1 MVVASSLL
9 IFKIMNTVKVYEILG
24 MDRCALSTVYLG
36 TRVNLEFKGGDVMTK
51 KNGTITTGNPF
62 IQAAIEAMP
71 AFGHRIVL
79 KKTFEDKP
87 IEVKKEI
94 EDAPIR
100 PRATKVKAFAKEKK
114 ASVVENSATVVA
126 EVKNVND
133 AAAYFMEKGIT
144 VESKE
149 QLKELMQKHDVEFP
163 NLVME

>member
-1 MVVASSLL
+1 MD
-9 IFKIMNTVKVYEILG
+9 VKVYEILG

-51 KNGTITTGNPF
+51 KNGTITTSNPF

-71 AFGHRIVL
+71 AFGHRIIL

-87 IEVKKEI
+87 IEVKKEV
-94 EDAPIR
+94 EDATIR
-100 PRATKVKAFAKEKK
+100 PRSAKVKAFAKEKK
-114 ASVVENSATVVA
+114 ASVSDSNALVVD

-133 AAAYFMEKGIT
+133 AAAYFMDKGVS

-149 QLKELMQKHDVEFP
+149 HLKELMQKHNVEFP